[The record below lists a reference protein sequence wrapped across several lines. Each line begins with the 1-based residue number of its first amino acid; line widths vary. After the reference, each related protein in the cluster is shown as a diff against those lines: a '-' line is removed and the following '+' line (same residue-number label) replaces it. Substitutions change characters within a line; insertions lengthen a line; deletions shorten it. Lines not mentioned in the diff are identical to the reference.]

1 MQKPSEEINILFQ
14 DEHLIIVNKPS
25 GLLVHPFKE
34 ATNERDNLMVR
45 VRDSLGQHVY
55 PVHRIDRPVSGI
67 VIFGLNGEVVSKI
80 KEVWGDKTKTR
91 KEYIALA
98 RGHIAEAG
106 TFDFELSNERKVKQ
120 EATTHYQPLHHFDD
134 TTLVH
139 VEIETGRKHQIRR
152 HFSRRM
158 HCLVGDTAYGKG
170 ILNERYR
177 QEHQLHRIFLHAW
190 RLTLP
195 HPMKDDVISI
205 TCPLPP
211 ELELVLHAKGLPAM
225 PEPCKNERSC

>member
-1 MQKPSEEINILFQ
+1 MTNWSEKVGVIYQ
-14 DEHLIIVNKPS
+14 DEHLIVVDKPS
-25 GLLVHPFKE
+25 GLLVHPYKE
-34 ATNERDNLMVR
+34 VTNERDNLMMI
-45 VRDSLGQHVY
+45 VRDMLGQHVY
-55 PVHRIDRPVSGI
+55 PVHRIDRPVSGL
-67 VIFGLNGEVVSKI
+67 VIFGLDGQVVSKV
-80 KEVWGDKTKTR
+80 KEVWGDKTQTR
-91 KEYIALA
+91 KEYLALA
-98 RGHIAEAG
+98 RGQLPEPG
-106 TFDFELSNERKVKQ
+106 TFDFDLSNERKVKQ
-120 EATTHYQPLHHFDD
+120 HAITHYRPLHVFDD

-177 QEHQLHRIFLHAW
+177 AQYQLHRIFLHAW

-195 HPMKDDVISI
+195 HPISGDVVSW

-211 ELELVLHAKGLPAM
+211 ELTMVLDAKGY
-225 PEPCKNERSC
+225 PETPLT

>member
-1 MQKPSEEINILFQ
+1 MTDWTSLINIIYQ
-14 DEHLIIVNKPS
+14 DEYLVVVDKPS

-34 ATNERDNLMVR
+34 ATNERDNLMALL
-45 VRDSLGQHVY
+45 RDKVGKWVY

-67 VIFGLNGEVVSKI
+67 VIFGFSGEVVSKI
-80 KEVWGDKTKTR
+80 KEFWGDKTKTQ

-98 RGHIAEAG
+98 RGQILEAG
-106 TFDFELSNERKVKQ
+106 RYDFELSNDKKVRQ
-120 EATTHYQPLHHFDD
+120 EAITNFRPLHQFED

-139 VEIETGRKHQIRR
+139 VTIETGRKHQIRR

-158 HCLVGDTAYGKG
+158 QCLVGDTAYGKG

-177 QEHQLHRIFLHAW
+177 QDYNLHRIFLHAW

-195 HPMKDDVISI
+195 HPITGEVISW
-205 TCPLPP
+205 TCPLRS
-211 ELELVLHAKGLPAM
+211 ELQDVLTAKGLAEFPPIA
-225 PEPCKNERSC
+225 

>member
-1 MQKPSEEINILFQ
+1 MTDWTSLINIIYQ
-14 DEHLIIVNKPS
+14 DEYLVVVDKPS

-34 ATNERDNLMVR
+34 ATNERDNLMALL
-45 VRDSLGQHVY
+45 RDKVGKWVY

-67 VIFGLNGEVVSKI
+67 VIFGFSGEVVSKI
-80 KEVWGDKTKTR
+80 KEFWGDNTKTK

-98 RGHIAEAG
+98 RGQILEAG
-106 TFDFELSNERKVKQ
+106 RYDFELSNDKKVRQ
-120 EATTHYQPLHHFDD
+120 EAITNFRPLHQFDD

-139 VEIETGRKHQIRR
+139 VTIETGRKHQIRR

-158 HCLVGDTAYGKG
+158 QCLVGDTAYGKG

-177 QEHQLHRIFLHAW
+177 QDYNLHRIFLHAW

-195 HPMKDDVISI
+195 HPITGEVISW
-205 TCPLPP
+205 TCPIRS
-211 ELELVLHAKGLPAM
+211 ELQDVLTAKGLPEFPPIA
-225 PEPCKNERSC
+225 